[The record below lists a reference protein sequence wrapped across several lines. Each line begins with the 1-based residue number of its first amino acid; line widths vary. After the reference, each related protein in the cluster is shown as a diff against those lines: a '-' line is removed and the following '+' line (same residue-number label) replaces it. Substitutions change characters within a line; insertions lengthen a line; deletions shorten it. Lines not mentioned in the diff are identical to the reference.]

1 MATKSKT
8 DIKEPTPVKRP
19 YEKPKRKKGF
29 ASEFANQNV
38 MEKYVEEST
47 NYEGV
52 YKMKG
57 VDPAL
62 NLKWQDANIFRTNS
76 GYLTIDQYCHLIY
89 GWLMLNPQM
98 LSVHDFYMYPKDN
111 APFLYTLEQVI
122 EYDSDEIYNL
132 LQERIK
138 VNMLRGKI
146 PRESA
151 LAVLRECYG
160 WERPDNNLNVNFQS
174 EIGFRFGGAIP
185 TDNNDNTS
193 EESK

>member
-1 MATKSKT
+1 MDTKNKDTQTTEKKKREKNAFAKDPRNIDTLSKNIE
-8 DIKEPTPVKRP
+8 DDK
-19 YEKPKRKKGF
+19 
-29 ASEFANQNV
+29 
-38 MEKYVEEST
+38 M
-47 NYEGV
+47 YEGV
-52 YKMKG
+52 KKVKG
-57 VDPAL
+57 FDPIVRL
-62 NLKWQDANIFRTNS
+62 DRQDKNLYRTSDARVS
-76 GYLTIDQYCHLIY
+76 LEQWCHLIY

-98 LSVHDFYMYPKDN
+98 LSIHDFYMHLSN
-111 APFLYTLEQVI
+111 APFLYSLEQVI
-122 EYDSDEIYNL
+122 QYDSDEIYNL

>member
-1 MATKSKT
+1 MATKNKT
-8 DIKEPTPVKRP
+8 DIKEPTPI
-19 YEKPKRKKGF
+19 EKPYKRKKNPFSGDC
-29 ASEFANQNV
+29 SNQNI
-38 MEKYVEEST
+38 MEKNVENSK
-47 NYEGV
+47 NYEDIQ
-52 YKMKG
+52 KIKG
-57 VDPAL
+57 VDPL
-62 NLKWQDANIFRTNS
+62 LVINRQDKNLFRS
-76 GYLTIDQYCHLIY
+76 ADGRVSLEQYCHLIY
-89 GWLMLNPQM
+89 GWLLLNPQM

-111 APFLYTLEQVI
+111 APFLYTLEQVMK
-122 EYDSDEIYNL
+122 YDSDEIYNL

-185 TDNNDNTS
+185 TPAPDND
-193 EESK
+193 EK